1 VYNSRE
7 DFMIAENRATAT
19 LKRSAAGPQMP
30 PFWLL
35 APRPLRL
42 QSALS
47 QALFGGWS
55 HVMSRTTS
63 PLENPAAVQNQ
74 SPPPPH
80 VRTTAARPRGA
91 SRSLAREQFI
101 PLRKADLVEKLAR
114 SADLSTTE
122 SEAFRRF
129 CLLLQA
135 LMHCDYQTTLEELK
149 NAYAPFDPDA
159 DTHPGD
165 ELSAARLEER
175 RQLLFE
181 RFGWLLERGNFVR
194 LAQEEIDR
202 ALADCSQWGLN
213 LTVDFKIFERLE
225 LYCRG
230 DVMGTRYRRR
240 LRNRFRTEAVEVPI
254 YKRLVVILCLRPTE
268 GVAKLDTRD
277 VYIKLFKDIPKVDL
291 EMLLP
296 GTRVRMSLFDRAKI
310 LLPTLSGI
318 SMAVWKMGF
327 PTAISWAFLGL
338 VGGSLGYGVRSF
350 FGYLNTKQKY
360 QLNLTQS
367 LYFQNLDNNA
377 GAIYRLIDEAE
388 EQENREA
395 MLAYFY
401 LWRYAP
407 PAGWTAEQLDER
419 IEAFLRVEAAQD
431 VDFEVGDALAKLE
444 RLKIIEPGPEGA
456 WKPLAIEP
464 ALATLERR
472 WSTPPA

>member
-1 VYNSRE
+1 MS
-7 DFMIAENRATAT
+7 AT
-19 LKRSAAGPQMP
+19 S
-30 PFWLL
+30 
-35 APRPLRL
+35 PRK
-42 QSALS
+42 S
-47 QALFGGWS
+47 QA
-55 HVMSRTTS
+55 T
-63 PLENPAAVQNQ
+63 VQNQ
-74 SPPPPH
+74 PPATPH
-80 VRTTAARPRGA
+80 LRIATAPPRGRG
-91 SRSLAREQFI
+91 RSLTREQFI
-101 PLRKADLVEKLAR
+101 PLRKADLVDKLAR
-114 SADLSTTE
+114 TAELSTTE
-122 SEAFRRF
+122 SVAFRRL
-129 CLLLQA
+129 CRLLDG
-135 LMHCDYQTTLEELK
+135 LMHRNYQTTLEALK
-149 NAYAPFDPDA
+149 DAYAPFDPDA
-159 DTHPGD
+159 DTHPGG
-165 ELSAARLEER
+165 ELSASQLAER
-175 RQLLFE
+175 RQVLFD

-240 LRNRFRTEAVEVPI
+240 LRNRLRTEEVEVPI
-254 YKRLVVILCLRPTE
+254 YKRLVAILCLRPTQ
-268 GVAKLDTRD
+268 GITKLDARD

-310 LLPTLSGI
+310 ILPTLSGI
-318 SMAVWKMGF
+318 SMAVWKMGV

-350 FGYLNTKQKY
+350 FGYLSTKQKY

-367 LYFQNLDNNA
+367 LYFQSLDNNA
-377 GAIYRLIDEAE
+377 GAIHRLIDEAE

-401 LWRYAP
+401 LWRNAP
-407 PAGWTAEQLDER
+407 PAGWTAEQLDEQ
-419 IEAFLRVEAAQD
+419 IEKFLRAEAGQE
-431 VDFEVGDALAKLE
+431 VDFEVDDALAKLE
-444 RLKIIEPGPEGA
+444 HLQIIEKGPDGT

-472 WSTPPA
+472 WSTPPE